1 LRTED
6 LVVGSVYAFK
16 RAKSVAEALAVVI
29 ACDRQYGIWYD
40 GYEKNYR
47 LFEYAQGMLADSR
60 GVAVVPLPED
70 VEDEL
75 LVWYQAK
82 RPVVRFP
89 AVEAIL
95 TQYEQLG
102 DALREMPDHKGVRW
116 SEHVLGEL
124 VIVPP
129 GTITGDL
136 AHYAEVVKR
145 RHLKKKQRENLN
157 GSAIAALKERFN
169 AAFPPL
175 TALGIELDLILDSPH
190 GAHSRVSIEDLE
202 RLAEFVNKHSFRRT
216 NS

>member
-1 LRTED
+1 MRTED
-6 LVVGSVYAFK
+6 LTVGSVYAFK
-16 RAKSVAEALAVVI
+16 RGRNLPESLAVVI

-40 GYEKNYR
+40 SYEKDYR

-60 GVAVVPLPED
+60 GVAVVPLPQD

-75 LVWYQAK
+75 LVWNQAK

-95 TQYEQLG
+95 TRYEQLG
-102 DALREMPDHKGVRW
+102 DTLRGMADHKGVRW
-116 SEHVLGEL
+116 SEHILGEL
-124 VIVPP
+124 LIIPP
-129 GTITGDL
+129 NTITGDL
-136 AHYAEVVKR
+136 AHYAELVKDR
-145 RHLKKKQRENLN
+145 RVRQHQRANIN
-157 GSAIAALKERFN
+157 GNAIAALRERFN
-169 AAFPPL
+169 AAFVPL

-202 RLAEFVNKHSFRRT
+202 RLAEFVNKHSLRRT